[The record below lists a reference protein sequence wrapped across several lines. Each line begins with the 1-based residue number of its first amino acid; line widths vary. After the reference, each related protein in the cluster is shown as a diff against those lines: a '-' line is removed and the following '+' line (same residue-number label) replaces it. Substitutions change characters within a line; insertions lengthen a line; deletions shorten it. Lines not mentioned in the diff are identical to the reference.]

1 MNVVHRAAQRER
13 ARAPAAASAPRVTL
27 RRVFTLHVFHATR
40 GHSIETDLAQL
51 KHLLQDAQ
59 VTLWLDLDHPTEDE
73 ARVLS
78 EVFAFHPLAVE
89 DALQDY
95 GHPKIDTFKD
105 HVFMIVHGVDFTKLD
120 LKKSLD
126 VSTVELDI
134 FFGERFLVTHHADSA
149 VKSIRQLHEAMK
161 EPSHRAWTPVRL
173 LHYLLDHL
181 VDNFLPVMDQIGA
194 RLETLEDKIIHNPT
208 PELLEDVLEA
218 KKSIQRI
225 RRMTAHQRLILESL
239 ARGHLELIPRESLA
253 FFRDI
258 YDHFVR
264 IADLAE
270 AQREGAQSAVEAYL
284 SMSANKTNEIMKVL
298 TQISTVMLPLTFIAG
313 IYGMNFEHMPELKWP
328 LGYPFAVGLM
338 ILTAVGLLVWFRR
351 RHWL

>member
-1 MNVVHRAAQRER
+1 M
-13 ARAPAAASAPRVTL
+13 
-27 RRVFTLHVFHATR
+27 FTLHVFHATR
-40 GHSIETDLAQL
+40 GHWVEKNLDYLKDLHRDPL
-51 KHLLQDAQ
+51 
-59 VTLWLDLDHPTEDE
+59 VSLWLDLDHPTDE
-73 ARVLS
+73 EAKVLT

-95 GHPKIDTFKD
+95 GHPKIDTFND
-105 HVFMIVHGVDFTKLD
+105 HVFIIVHGIDFIKLD

-126 VSTVELDI
+126 VSTVEVDI
-134 FFGERFLVTHHADSA
+134 FCGERFLVTHHADSTVRSVA
-149 VKSIRQLHEAMK
+149 QLHKAMDD
-161 EPSHRAWTPVRL
+161 PGHRPWTPVRM
-173 LHYLLDHL
+173 LHHLLDRL
-181 VDNFLPVMDQIGA
+181 VDNFLPVMDEIGA
-194 RLETLEDKIIHNPT
+194 KLETLEDRIIHNPT
-208 PELLEDVLEA
+208 PELLEQVLEA

-270 AQREGAQSAVEAYL
+270 AYREGAQSAVEAYL

-298 TQISTVMLPLTFIAG
+298 TQISTIMLPLTFIAG
-313 IYGMNFEHMPELKWP
+313 IYGMNFEVMPELKWGEETGKP
-328 LGYPFAVGLM
+328 YGYMFAIGLM
-338 ILTAVGLLVWFRR
+338 FLTATGLLIWFRR
-351 RHWL
+351 RRWL